1 MLNKKSI
8 KIVSIVLL
16 AVIVLGTLLGA
27 VATPV
32 FADTTQEI
40 DNAMN
45 ANPFSNPD
53 ATKIAGTI
61 LSAMKWIGVVIA
73 VGMLIYLGIKYVTS
87 SPDGKADLKGKLGVY
102 ILGFVLIVAATSIVG
117 ILEGLAKN
125 I

>member
-8 KIVSIVLL
+8 KIVSIILL
-16 AVIVLGTLLGA
+16 AVILLGA

-32 FADTTQEI
+32 FANTTDDI
-40 DNAMN
+40 NTAMN
-45 ANPFSNPD
+45 NNPFNNAN
-53 ATKIAGTI
+53 ATKIAGTV
-61 LSAMKWIGVVIA
+61 LSAMKWIGIVIA

-117 ILEGLAKN
+117 VLESLAKG